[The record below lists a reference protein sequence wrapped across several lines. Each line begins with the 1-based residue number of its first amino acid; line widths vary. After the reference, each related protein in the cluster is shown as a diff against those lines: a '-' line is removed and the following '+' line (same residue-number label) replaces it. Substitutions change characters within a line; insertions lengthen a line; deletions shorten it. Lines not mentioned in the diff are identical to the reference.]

1 VTLEAARAV
10 ADAVLYEGYLL
21 YPYRASATKN
31 QVRWQFGVLGP
42 PACPPGEGE
51 PPTMATDCLLEAA
64 PMTAVGVH
72 LRFLQLQDRQVERA
86 TPGGGFEPVAELATG
101 PQTLRSWEEAVDRS
115 VELGPITVEDLARGV
130 DLPVAVAGGIE
141 VEAVAGGR
149 VVRRRWPITAGVQ
162 LRAEAVTGHPGIV
175 RLAVEVTNGCPDAV
189 ADRRAA
195 TRRSL
200 LGAHVLLVA
209 HGGRFVSL
217 LEPPEELAEVAAAC
231 RHDRCWPVLAGAPGE
246 ADVALCSPIIL
257 YDHPE
262 VAPQSPGDL
271 FDATEI
277 DEILTLRILTMTDE
291 EKAEAR
297 ATDPAA
303 AAIIDRCEGL
313 GPEDL
318 ARLHGTLR
326 DPHRLDDV
334 PTWSTPPG
342 DGPAPGAPW
351 WDPGVDASVS
361 PTTDTVV
368 VRGVRVGAGS
378 KVRLRPSLRADA
390 QDLFFTDRVAT
401 VSAVLFDVDGATY
414 VAVTVDDDPGADLQ
428 RTSGRFLYFA
438 PDEVE
443 PLDQAASISVP
454 ADHEE
459 DRR

>member
-1 VTLEAARAV
+1 VSLGAARAV

-21 YPYRASATKN
+21 YPYRATTAKN

-42 PACPPGEGE
+42 PRCPPGEGE
-51 PPTMATDCLLEAA
+51 PPSMATECLVDGGAETTVSAQ
-64 PMTAVGVH
+64 
-72 LRFLQLQDRQVERA
+72 LRFLQLQDRQVERS
-86 TPGGGFEPVAELATG
+86 TSGGFEPVAALTTG
-101 PQTLRSWEEAVDRS
+101 RQALRSWEEAVERT
-115 VELGPITVEDLARGV
+115 VELGPVTLGRLAAGV
-130 DLPVAVAGGIE
+130 DLPVEITGGTDTE
-141 VEAVAGGR
+141 VVAGGR
-149 VVRRRWPITAGVQ
+149 VLRRRWPLTASVHVG
-162 LRAEAVTGHPGIV
+162 AEPVAGHPDTH
-175 RLAVEVTNGCPDAV
+175 RLDLEVVNRCPDQV
-189 ADRRAA
+189 DDRRSA

-200 LGAHVLLVA
+200 LGAHLLLIA
-209 HGGRFVSL
+209 ANGRFVSL
-217 LEPPEELAEVAAAC
+217 LEPPDGLAGAAAAC

-246 ADVALCSPIIL
+246 DDVVLCSPIIL

-262 VAPQSPGDL
+262 VAAQSPGDL

-303 AAIIDRCEGL
+303 AAIIDRCEAL
-313 GPEDL
+313 GPDDL

-326 DPHRLDDV
+326 HPHGPDEV
-334 PTWSTPPG
+334 PTWVTPTA
-342 DGPAPGAPW
+342 DGRDEGAPW

-368 VRGVRVGAGS
+368 VGGRTVGAGT
-378 KVRLRPSLRADA
+378 KVRLHPSLRADA
-390 QDLFFTDRVAT
+390 QDLFFTDRTAT
-401 VSAVLFDVDGATY
+401 VAAVFFDVDGATH

-443 PLDQAASISVP
+443 PLDPAAPIPIP
-454 ADHEE
+454 AQHKE